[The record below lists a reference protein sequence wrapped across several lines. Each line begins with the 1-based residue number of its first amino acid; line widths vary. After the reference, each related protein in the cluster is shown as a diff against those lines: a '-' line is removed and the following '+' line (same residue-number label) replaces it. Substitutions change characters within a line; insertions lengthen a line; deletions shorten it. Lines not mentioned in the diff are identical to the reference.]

1 MAVYYSSLCKF
12 YANATSQN
20 TIECKSLL
28 NGELRAGYMIYSKYL
43 IGVDDSIAQNL
54 RIAN

>member
-20 TIECKSLL
+20 TTECKSLL